1 MGQLSEQI
9 EKLGAYWATAEDR
22 ADTSTALKETVR
34 AQYDATVGI
43 AATVSTL
50 HATTDLIREEF
61 RGLMLKQNR
70 DANHIFPPSKH
81 KPDPFDEY
89 VEPVPEITQQVAAP
103 AAAPA
108 AGGFGAAPATSSL
121 GGFGAS
127 TSSLGGFGASTLSSL
142 GGLGASTASSIG
154 GFGASLGAATPA
166 AATTSGFGGAFG
178 ASLGVSTPAAA
189 TSGFGSGFGAS
200 LGAATPAASTG
211 FGGGFGALSTPAAST
226 GFGGGF
232 GTPAAPAPKKPTS
245 TSSSQR
251 KGRRPR

>member
-9 EKLGAYWATAEDR
+9 EKLGGYWATAEDR
-22 ADTSTALKETVR
+22 SDTPTALKETVR

-81 KPDPFDEY
+81 KPDPFDDY

-108 AGGFGAAPATSSL
+108 AGGFGAAPAPSSL

-127 TSSLGGFGASTLSSL
+127 KSSLGGFGATTSSL
-142 GGLGASTASSIG
+142 LGGFGASTASSIG
-154 GFGASLGAATPA
+154 GIGASLGAATPA
-166 AATTSGFGGAFG
+166 AATTSGFGGFG

-189 TSGFGSGFGAS
+189 TSGFSGGYGAS

-211 FGGGFGALSTPAAST
+211 FGGGYGALSTPTSL
-226 GFGGGF
+226 GSF

-245 TSSSQR
+245 TSSSHR